1 MENKSIWTALHAA
14 KQELGKVPKDSTNPF
29 FKSKY
34 FDINGLLDVVEP
46 CLHKHGLFVIQPI
59 ADGKVCTRIVHA
71 ATGESIESSLQ
82 LSGTNDP
89 QKHGSEITYYRRYTL
104 QSLLAMQADDDDGN
118 AASGRTQAQPKQEAK
133 PKEPAA
139 IPELTPKH
147 EKWNTCVSC
156 VAKKTHTKEQI
167 LEKYNITPDNEKEFD
182 KAVTNFK
189 A

>member
-1 MENKSIWTALHAA
+1 MENKTIWTALHAA
-14 KQELGKVPKDSTNPF
+14 KLELGKVPKDSTNPF

-46 CLHKHGLFVIQPI
+46 VLHKHGLFVIQPI
-59 ADGKVCTRIVHA
+59 SDGKVCTRIVHA

-118 AASGRTQAQPKQEAK
+118 AASGRTQAQAKQPAQPKA
-133 PKEPAA
+133 PAA
-139 IPELTPKH
+139 LPELTPDH
-147 EKWNTCVSC
+147 DKWSAAVQA
-156 VAKKTHTKEQI
+156 VAFGKYSKADVLKKYVISEANSAK
-167 LEKYNITPDNEKEFD
+167 FD
-182 KAVTNFK
+182 EEVMKNA
-189 A
+189 